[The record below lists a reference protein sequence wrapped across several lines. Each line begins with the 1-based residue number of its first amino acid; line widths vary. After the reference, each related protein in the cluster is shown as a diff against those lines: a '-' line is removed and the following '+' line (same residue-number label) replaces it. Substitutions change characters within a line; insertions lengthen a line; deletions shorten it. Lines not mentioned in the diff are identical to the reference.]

1 MRHLSFTVAIERQY
15 KHENLTLISY
25 KAYINFVDYS
35 SKNVREILEITSV
48 VNEKVSAGFY
58 RYVEGRRTEY

>member
-1 MRHLSFTVAIERQY
+1 VRTPVLYVATERQC

-35 SKNVREILEITSV
+35 CKEVREIREITSAI
-48 VNEKVSAGFY
+48 NEKVSAGFY
-58 RYVEGRRTEY
+58 GYIEGRRTEY